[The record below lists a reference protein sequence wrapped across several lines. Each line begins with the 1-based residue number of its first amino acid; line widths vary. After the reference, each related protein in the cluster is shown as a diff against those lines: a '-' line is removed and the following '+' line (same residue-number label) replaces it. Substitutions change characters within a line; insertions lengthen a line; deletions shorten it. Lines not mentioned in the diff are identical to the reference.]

1 MAKKALTPSAT
12 QVERTLDADELL
24 DRLHLHAATVD
35 KNGSNIFI
43 EIDRT
48 FIRFTTNTLV
58 ALRQSTLPLE
68 GSGVASAL
76 IDFNKFTDIITN
88 MSGEIILGIDQEKR
102 MIFVNRDEV
111 FISGLDPDD
120 ATVIPKR
127 TITPTIRIADG
138 EAFSQAI
145 ARCAY
150 AATTEK
156 EKRPNLEGLS
166 FSCDGTTPVMEI
178 IGANGIVFCFDT
190 TTQIT
195 SAYHEFKFF
204 VHYSALS
211 TLRLLPK
218 EPIWIAIDDEHG
230 RCWLVSENEQWEMM
244 LRLADYKFP
253 MERLKSSTPTDGT
266 NIATVNAKVFKKAYA
281 LPRIAGQLS
290 TTTTNGK
297 NSFDALLTEI
307 LFADGEMTIQT
318 YNGGESHG
326 AKKTIPCE
334 GVGSG
339 RMIIDQLMDKNVD
352 FLLGKERITFTF
364 RDPASPYIVTTDSLP
379 GYVTMIM
386 QIQPNDKGKK

>member
-1 MAKKALTPSAT
+1 MAKKATTSST

-24 DRLHLHAATVD
+24 ERLHLHAATVAKD
-35 KNGSNIFI
+35 GNIFI
-43 EIDRT
+43 EITET

-58 ALRQSTLPLE
+58 ALRQSTLPLVGE
-68 GSGVASAL
+68 GVASAL
-76 IDFNKFTDIITN
+76 IDYNKFTDIVTN
-88 MSGEIILGIDQEKR
+88 MSGELILGVDEEKR
-102 MIFVNRDEV
+102 MIFINRDEV

-127 TITPTIRIADG
+127 TINPTIKVADG

-145 ARCAY
+145 ARCSY
-150 AATTEK
+150 AATSEK

-166 FSCDGTTPVMEI
+166 FSCDGVTPVIEI

-190 TTQIT
+190 TTQIVST
-195 SAYHEFKFF
+195 TLHEFKFF

-230 RCWLVSENEQWEMM
+230 RCWLVSESEQWEMM
-244 LRLADYKFP
+244 VRLADYKFP
-253 MERLKSSTPTDGT
+253 MEKLKSSTPTDGT

-307 LFADGEMTIQT
+307 LFADGVMTVQT
-318 YNGGESHG
+318 YNGGSSHG
-326 AKKTIPCE
+326 AKKTLPYE

-339 RMIIDQLMDKNVD
+339 RMIIDQLLDKNID
-352 FLLGKERITFTF
+352 YLLSKERITFTF
-364 RDPASPYIVTTDSLP
+364 RDGNSPYLVTTDSLP